1 MLKSGLVAFFIVLGT
16 SVLVSTEVF
25 ADQVDQR
32 LKIKIIKS
40 GNGQEAL
47 PQSKVTVHYTGWLLN
62 GRKFDSSRDRKRA
75 FEFTLG
81 AGRVIKGWDQGVLG
95 MRVGEKR
102 EIIVPP
108 ELGYGRT
115 GAGGVIPPNAT
126 LKFEVELLS
135 VKAPKFKSID
145 ENTLRRLV
153 KNGTKI
159 LDIRRPEEWLKT
171 GVIKG
176 SYKLTAFD
184 KSGRFNRSFPPE
196 LSKISSPVEPIVIIC
211 RRGNRSSIIA
221 NMLAEQAGYRNVY
234 NVAGGILKWIKTGNP
249 VDKKK
254 ECEAKNGNSKIY
266 KFFQNDK
273 FSQFVKMEGNPGRSY
288 SGLHE

>member
-1 MLKSGLVAFFIVLGT
+1 MLKSGLVACFVILALLLVGSPNVL
-16 SVLVSTEVF
+16 S
-25 ADQVDQR
+25 DQVNPK

-40 GNGQEAL
+40 GKGQEAL

-62 GRKFDSSRDRKRA
+62 GRKFDSSHDRKRP

-102 EIIVPP
+102 EIIIPP

-171 GVIKG
+171 GVING

-184 KSGRFNRSFPPE
+184 KSGRFNRSFPLE
-196 LSKISSPVEPIVIIC
+196 LSKISSPGEPIVIIC
-211 RRGNRSSIIA
+211 RSGNRSSIIA
-221 NMLAEQAGYRNVY
+221 NMLTEQAGYSNVY

-249 VDKKK
+249 VDIKK
-254 ECEAKNGNSKIY
+254 G
-266 KFFQNDK
+266 
-273 FSQFVKMEGNPGRSY
+273 M
-288 SGLHE
+288 

>member
-1 MLKSGLVAFFIVLGT
+1 MLKSGLVAFFIVLGM

-40 GNGQEAL
+40 GKGQEAL

-62 GRKFDSSRDRKRA
+62 GRKFDSSRDRKRP

-184 KSGRFNRSFPPE
+184 KSGRFNRSFPLE

-211 RRGNRSSIIA
+211 RTGNRSSIIA
-221 NMLAEQAGYRNVY
+221 NMLTEQAGYSNVY

-249 VDKKK
+249 VDIKK
-254 ECEAKNGNSKIY
+254 G
-266 KFFQNDK
+266 
-273 FSQFVKMEGNPGRSY
+273 M
-288 SGLHE
+288 